1 MKRQL
6 PLSLLLALFLPMAAI
21 AATING
27 NGSGS
32 GSGAPPDA
40 TYVVISANAGLSAEV
55 AVGATD
61 DAILVGNG
69 STLESKVLPSCS
81 NATTSKL
88 LYNST
93 TNAFSCGT
101 DQDSG
106 AGSGMTHP
114 QTMARTSLGF

>member
-1 MKRQL
+1 MFYL
-6 PLSLLLALFLPMAAI
+6 FLIVLALISPPAYG
-21 AATING
+21 ATVHG

-32 GSGAPPDA
+32 GSGAPTDA
-40 TYVVISANAGLSAEV
+40 TYVVISASGGLSAEV

-61 DAILVGNG
+61 DATLVGNG

>member
-1 MKRQL
+1 MFYL
-6 PLSLLLALFLPMAAI
+6 FLIVLALLSVPPSH

-27 NGSGS
+27 GGSSG

-40 TYVVISANAGLSAEV
+40 TYVVISASGGLSAEV

-61 DAILVGNG
+61 DATLVGNG

-114 QTMARTSLGF
+114 QSMARVSIGF